1 MSSHTGTKHDA
12 AQRSTEPS
20 YPRDEPMMRA
30 VTQRTAWRTEYG
42 KALLTAG
49 PPGAQKIS
57 ATREGAAT

>member
-1 MSSHTGTKHDA
+1 MSNRTGTKHDA

-20 YPRDEPMMRA
+20 YPRDELMARA
-30 VTQRTAWRTEYG
+30 GAQRTALRTEYG

-49 PPGAQKIS
+49 PPGAQEIS